1 MLKILFGLG
10 ALALLFNPL
19 SGVVLMDF
27 AISGWVY
34 AMHEIGWIVTGLFA
48 VFVVF
53 YMGGV
58 YARMTA
64 QDKIKQ
70 VKGNTKAKLSKNK
83 KDGMA
88 YELQ

>member
-10 ALALLFNPL
+10 ALVLLFNPL

-34 AMHEIGWIVTGLFA
+34 AMREAGWIVTGLFA
-48 VFVVF
+48 LFLVF
-53 YMGGV
+53 YMGGL
-58 YARMTA
+58 YARMTSN
-64 QDKIKQ
+64 DKVKQ
-70 VKGNTKAKLSKNK
+70 VKGNTKAKMSKNK

-88 YELQ
+88 YELS